1 MTTEAPTLATLRS
14 LEAAIDAADARIAA
28 LEAAADDARF
38 ALAYVDLDA
47 DGFDAA
53 FKRRDARR
61 TLDIAEARVF
71 DARIDR
77 TRLAASI
84 DAVRDSLKDSGRIF
98 TF

>member
-14 LEAAIDAADARIAA
+14 LEAAIDSANARIVA

-47 DGFDAA
+47 EGWDAA
-53 FKRRDARR
+53 FKRQDARR
-61 TLDIAEARVF
+61 TLDVAEARVF
-71 DARIDR
+71 DARVDR

-84 DAVRDSLKDSGRIF
+84 DALRDALKASGRIF